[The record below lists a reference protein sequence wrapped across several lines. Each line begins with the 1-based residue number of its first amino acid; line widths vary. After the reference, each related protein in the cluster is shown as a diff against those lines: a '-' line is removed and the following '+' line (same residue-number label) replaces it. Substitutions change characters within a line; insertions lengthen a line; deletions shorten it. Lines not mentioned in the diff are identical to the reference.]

1 MSRRYQI
8 TAPANQDLE
17 EILRQIAETSG
28 FDRADQ
34 FLSRF
39 TQKLRNIA
47 SFPNLGKPRKEWGE
61 NYQSLIQ
68 DNYLIVYR
76 VTDEVVEIL
85 RVASS
90 YRDLDTLFNEDQD
103 NPL

>member
-28 FDRADQ
+28 FDLADQ

-61 NYQSLIQ
+61 DYRSLIQ
-68 DNYLIVYR
+68 NNYR
-76 VTDEVVEIL
+76 VTDEVVEIF
-85 RVASS
+85 RVVSG

-103 NPL
+103 NPP

>member
-17 EILRQIAETSG
+17 EILRQIAETSSL
-28 FDRADQ
+28 DRADQ

-47 SFPNLGKPRKEWGE
+47 SFPNLGKPRKEWG
-61 NYQSLIQ
+61 
-68 DNYLIVYR
+68 VG
-76 VTDEVVEIL
+76 
-85 RVASS
+85 
-90 YRDLDTLFNEDQD
+90 RDRQHQTFYISTLSPN
-103 NPL
+103 NCHTSP

>member
-39 TQKLRNIA
+39 TQNFAISPAFPISA
-47 SFPNLGKPRKEWGE
+47 SPEKNGAKIIK
-61 NYQSLIQ
+61 
-68 DNYLIVYR
+68 V
-76 VTDEVVEIL
+76 
-85 RVASS
+85 
-90 YRDLDTLFNEDQD
+90 
-103 NPL
+103 